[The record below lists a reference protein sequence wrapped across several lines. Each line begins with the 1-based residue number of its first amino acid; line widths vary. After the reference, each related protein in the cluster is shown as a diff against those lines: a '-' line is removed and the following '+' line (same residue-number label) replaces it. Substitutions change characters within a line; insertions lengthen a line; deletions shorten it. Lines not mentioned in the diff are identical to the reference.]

1 MAHDRPD
8 KAYGEDEG
16 CPQDVAGGKETE
28 TERALIV
35 IQSRRVPNDADGQSE
50 SRQREKWPRSDEA
63 HQSSHAQPT
72 PASSSAPTSAA

>member
-1 MAHDRPD
+1 MAHDRSD
-8 KAYGEDEG
+8 KTAGEDEG
-16 CPQDVAGGKETE
+16 HPEDVTGGEETE

-35 IQSRRVPNDADGQSE
+35 IQSRGVPHDADGQSE
-50 SRQREKWPRSDEA
+50 SRQREKWPPSDEA